1 MTAIAISFLACL
13 LGFTLIGVLSARQ
26 KQTTTEDYLVA
37 SRNIPPWLVALS
49 AVSTNNSGYMFVGL
63 IGFTYAYGL
72 SSIWLSMGWLVGDFL
87 AWFVVH
93 RPLRESTEGS
103 NVSSIPGY
111 VGHDRVRGRSRA
123 LTVGAGLLTLIFLSV
138 YAAAQLKAGSKAL
151 HVMFDWDYSVGAIIG
166 AVLVVVYCFSGGI
179 RASIW
184 TDAAQSMVMI
194 LAMAMLVG
202 VVAMEY
208 GGPSALLSNLEAIDP
223 KLITLTPPD
232 AVWGLPVYVLGW
244 LAAGI
249 AVVGQPHIMIRTMT
263 LDDPSKMGRTRNI
276 YFAWYL
282 PFTILAILAGLYSRV
297 VFEAGGVTGSFDAE
311 LALPMMAM
319 DLLPGVLVGVILAG
333 LFAATMST
341 ADSQLL
347 SCSAALTQDIAPK
360 MRNSYTASKVA
371 TMGVTVAALL
381 VALSD
386 AGNVFTLVV
395 LAWSCLGAGLG
406 PLMFV
411 RARGRSVS
419 PALGVTMMVAG
430 LGTVLIWKYV
440 LAWGGGLYEALPG
453 MAAGAIVYFIGGLLG
468 AVESPNDADTISD
481 DIQRA

>member
-1 MTAIAISFLACL
+1 MGTIAASFIACL
-13 LGFTLIGVLSARQ
+13 LVFTLIGVMSSKA

-72 SSIWLSMGWLVGDFL
+72 SSIWLSLGWLVGDFL

-93 RPLRESTEGS
+93 KPLRESSGTA
-103 NVSSIPGY
+103 NVSSIPGFLA
-111 VGHDRVRGRSRA
+111 HDRQQGNSRLIA
-123 LTVGAGLLTLIFLSV
+123 VIAGLMTLAFLSV

-151 HVMFDWDYSVGAIIG
+151 HVMFGWEESLGAIIG

-194 LAMAMLVG
+194 GAMLMLVV
-202 VVAMEY
+202 VVAMEF
-208 GGPSALLSNLEAIDP
+208 GGPDELLAQLEAIDP
-223 KLITLTPPD
+223 QLVTLTPPD
-232 AVWGLPVYVLGW
+232 AEWGLAVYILGW

-263 LDDPSKMGRTRNI
+263 LDDPAKMGRTRNI

-297 VFEAGGVTGSFDAE
+297 FFEDGGITSSFDAE
-311 LALPMMAM
+311 LALPTMAM
-319 DLLPGVLVGVILAG
+319 GLLPEVLVGLILAA

-347 SCSAALTQDIAPK
+347 SCSAAITQDVAPTLN
-360 MRNSYTASKVA
+360 RSYFASKMA
-371 TMGVTVAALL
+371 TIGVTLLALA
-381 VALSD
+381 VALFGS
-386 AGNVFTLVV
+386 GNVFTLVV
-395 LAWSCLGAGLG
+395 LAWSSLGAGLG

-411 RARGRSVS
+411 RAKGRSVS
-419 PALGVTMMVAG
+419 PALGGTMIVAG
-430 LGTVLIWKYV
+430 VATVLVWKYV
-440 LAWGGGLYEALPG
+440 LEWGGGLYEVLPG
-453 MAAGAIVYFIGGLLG
+453 MLAGFLIY
-468 AVESPNDADTISD
+468 AVGSAMSPQPVKTASS
-481 DIQRA
+481 RA